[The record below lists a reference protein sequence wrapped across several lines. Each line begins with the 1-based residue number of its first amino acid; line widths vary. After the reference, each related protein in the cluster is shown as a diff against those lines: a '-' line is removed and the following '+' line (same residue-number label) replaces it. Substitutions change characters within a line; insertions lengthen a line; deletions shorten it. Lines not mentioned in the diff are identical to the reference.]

1 MSSSPGATYATGERA
16 RCIASVPGNG
26 EQTVFAVGTQ
36 RLRGNN
42 AVHFVAH
49 DRDRDAL
56 VARGVYKHHPEIW
69 DLQPSPTTDTLVA
82 TTHGPSSA
90 APDHGGAVWRVP
102 GEGADPSGSAS
113 LESVAPFPVGGAD
126 SAGAARCARW
136 RVGVGVDPSAPATG
150 GTLAVADDRNVRL
163 FQLDASAR
171 SAMALVAESR
181 ERVDAD
187 GDLFNRDFFSGS
199 HALASVRGAWDPH
212 AADAFAVVTSP
223 TAGVDGVRVYDT
235 RTMRVALLIPNP
247 PASRR
252 AGCHF
257 ADVEYD
263 PRRAHRAL
271 TAGDDGAA
279 RAWDLRRA
287 AAPTRVFA
295 GHEHWVRRV
304 CANPVYELM
313 ATASADGTA
322 RLWRDGPGDFADDE
336 ENDDDEK
343 TKMKRR
349 GGGAD
354 GDARDEGGPV
364 ETYGARGGV
373 PCAAWRGAR
382 RTRGRSRRWRGTA
395 RSRCVSCRERR
406 STRYCCERTE
416 TGDEGLFSPDA

>member
-56 VARGVYKHHPEIW
+56 VARGVYKHDPEIW

-102 GEGADPSGSAS
+102 GEGADASGSAS

-181 ERVDAD
+181 DNRGDD
-187 GDLFNRDFFSGS
+187 GDFSS
-199 HALASVRGAWDPH
+199 MRATASVRGAWDPH

-223 TAGVDGVRVYDT
+223 VTAGVDGVCIYDT

-252 AGCHF
+252 AGCHL

-263 PRRAHRAL
+263 PRRAYRAL

-304 CANPVYELM
+304 CANPVYELL

-322 RLWRDGPGDFADDE
+322 RLWRDGPGDFADD
-336 ENDDDEK
+336 DFSLKKDEKK

-349 GGGAD
+349 GGD
-354 GDARDEGGPV
+354 GDARDEGGPA
-364 ETYGARGGV
+364 ETYGARGGGAVCGVAWSAADPWSFASLEGDGTVAMCFV
-373 PCAAWRGAR
+373 PRA
-382 RTRGRSRRWRGTA
+382 
-395 RSRCVSCRERR
+395 EK
-406 STRYCCERTE
+406 YKI
-416 TGDEGLFSPDA
+416 LL

>member
-56 VARGVYKHHPEIW
+56 VARGVYKHDPEIW

-102 GEGADPSGSAS
+102 GDGADASGSAS

-181 ERVDAD
+181 DGDVDAD
-187 GDLFNRDFFSGS
+187 GDFFNRGDD
-199 HALASVRGAWDPH
+199 ALASVRATASVRGAWDPH
-212 AADAFAVVTSP
+212 AAEAFAVVTSA
-223 TAGVDGVRVYDT
+223 TAGADGVRVYDT

-263 PRRAHRAL
+263 PRRAVPKYRVSERRRENTLRDSLLPERPAPN
-271 TAGDDGAA
+271 ADDGFM
-279 RAWDLRRA
+279 L
-287 AAPTRVFA
+287 
-295 GHEHWVRRV
+295 G
-304 CANPVYELM
+304 LM
-313 ATASADGTA
+313 TAIGCGTISC
-322 RLWRDGPGDFADDE
+322 GCGE
-336 ENDDDEK
+336 EDI
-343 TKMKRR
+343 
-349 GGGAD
+349 
-354 GDARDEGGPV
+354 
-364 ETYGARGGV
+364 
-373 PCAAWRGAR
+373 
-382 RTRGRSRRWRGTA
+382 S
-395 RSRCVSCRERR
+395 
-406 STRYCCERTE
+406 
-416 TGDEGLFSPDA
+416 

>member
-56 VARGVYKHHPEIW
+56 VARGVYKHDPEIW

-82 TTHGPSSA
+82 TTHGLSSA

-181 ERVDAD
+181 ERGDAD
-187 GDLFNRDFFSGS
+187 GDFSS
-199 HALASVRGAWDPH
+199 TRATASVRGAWDPH

-223 TAGVDGVRVYDT
+223 VTAGVDGVSIYDT

-252 AGCHF
+252 AGCHL

-263 PRRAHRAL
+263 PRRAYRAL

-304 CANPVYELM
+304 CANPVYELL

-322 RLWRDGPGDFADDE
+322 RLWRDGPGDDGPDDE
-336 ENDDDEK
+336 EKDFSLKK

-349 GGGAD
+349 GGD
-354 GDARDEGGPV
+354 GDARDEGGPA
-364 ETYGARGGV
+364 ETYGARGGGGGCGVAWSAADPWSFASLEGDGTVAMCFV
-373 PCAAWRGAR
+373 PRA
-382 RTRGRSRRWRGTA
+382 
-395 RSRCVSCRERR
+395 EK
-406 STRYCCERTE
+406 YKI
-416 TGDEGLFSPDA
+416 LL

>member
-56 VARGVYKHHPEIW
+56 VARGVYKHDPEIW

-102 GEGADPSGSAS
+102 GEGADASGSAS

-181 ERVDAD
+181 ERIDAD
-187 GDLFNRDFFSGS
+187 GDFASIR
-199 HALASVRGAWDPH
+199 ATASVRGAWDPH

-223 TAGVDGVRVYDT
+223 VTAGVDGVSIYDT

-252 AGCHF
+252 AGCHL

-304 CANPVYELM
+304 CANPVYELL

-322 RLWRDGPGDFADDE
+322 RLWRDGPGDFADDDE
-336 ENDDDEK
+336 EKDFSLKK

-349 GGGAD
+349 GGD
-354 GDARDEGGPV
+354 GDARDEGGPA
-364 ETYGARGGV
+364 ETYGARGGGAVCGVAWSAADPWSFASLEGDGTVAMCFV
-373 PCAAWRGAR
+373 PRA
-382 RTRGRSRRWRGTA
+382 
-395 RSRCVSCRERR
+395 EK
-406 STRYCCERTE
+406 YKI
-416 TGDEGLFSPDA
+416 LL

>member
-42 AVHFVAH
+42 AVHFVA
-49 DRDRDAL
+49 RDRYLDSL
-56 VARGVYKHHPEIW
+56 VARCVYKPDPEIW

-102 GEGADPSGSAS
+102 GEGADASGSAS

-181 ERVDAD
+181 DNR
-187 GDLFNRDFFSGS
+187 GDE
-199 HALASVRGAWDPH
+199 ALASIRATASVRGAWDPH

-223 TAGVDGVRVYDT
+223 VTAGVDGVCIYDT

-252 AGCHF
+252 AGCHL

-263 PRRAHRAL
+263 PRRAYRAL

-304 CANPVYELM
+304 CANPVYELL

-322 RLWRDGPGDFADDE
+322 RLWRDGPGDFADD
-336 ENDDDEK
+336 DFSLKKDEKK

-349 GGGAD
+349 GGD
-354 GDARDEGGPV
+354 GDARDEGGPA
-364 ETYGARGGV
+364 ETYGARGGGAVCGVAWSAADPWSFASLEGDGTVAMCFV
-373 PCAAWRGAR
+373 PRA
-382 RTRGRSRRWRGTA
+382 
-395 RSRCVSCRERR
+395 EK
-406 STRYCCERTE
+406 YKI
-416 TGDEGLFSPDA
+416 LL

>member
-26 EQTVFAVGTQ
+26 ERTVFAVGTR

-56 VARGVYKHHPEIW
+56 VARGVYKHDPEIW

-102 GEGADPSGSAS
+102 GDGADASGSAS

-181 ERVDAD
+181 DGDVDAD
-187 GDLFNRDFFSGS
+187 GDFFNRGDD
-199 HALASVRGAWDPH
+199 ALASVRATASVRGAWDPH
-212 AADAFAVVTSP
+212 AAEAFAVVTSA
-223 TAGVDGVRVYDT
+223 TAGADGVRVYDT

-304 CANPVYELM
+304 CANPVYELL

-322 RLWRDGPGDFADDE
+322 RLWRDGPGDYADDDGE
-336 ENDDDEK
+336 EKNDDEK
-343 TKMKRR
+343 TKTKRR
-349 GGGAD
+349 GGD
-354 GDARDEGGPV
+354 GDARDEGGPA
-364 ETYGARGGV
+364 ETYGSRGGGAVCGVAWSAADPWSFASLEGDGTVAMCFV
-373 PCAAWRGAR
+373 PRA
-382 RTRGRSRRWRGTA
+382 
-395 RSRCVSCRERR
+395 EK
-406 STRYCCERTE
+406 YKI
-416 TGDEGLFSPDA
+416 LL